1 MRLTEVSGKAGNGV
15 MDFTERHY
23 TGETGFSADYHR
35 VKHFLKKLY
44 TPGYPY
50 GNWLWNRWEWAFS
63 LPNLNEKELSRMGVW
78 EMDGEI
84 VGLASYEEDI
94 GEAWLSLT
102 PGIPGLKRAMAEYA
116 IHHMAKKD
124 ESGVTAVQ
132 VNVDGSDVEFM
143 AILAELGYAP
153 RNHSE
158 YTAKYDIPSPFPE
171 IVLPEG
177 YSLVSLA
184 EENDLFK
191 INRMLWRGF
200 NHEGEAPESL
210 LPARS
215 LAQAGPSF
223 NKALTLAVK
232 APNGEFV
239 SYCGMWYDPAED
251 YAMVE
256 PVATDPDYRRLGLGK
271 AVVLEGIRRC
281 GELGAKV
288 AYVGSRQDF
297 YYAIGFKPHL
307 ENPWW
312 RKVL

>member
-1 MRLTEVSGKAGNGV
+1 MGL
-15 MDFTERHY
+15 TERHY
-23 TGETGFSADYHR
+23 TDQKGFSADYHR
-35 VKHFLKKLY
+35 VKQFLKKIYL
-44 TPGYPY
+44 PDHPY
-50 GNWLWNRWEWAFS
+50 GNWQWNRWEWAHS
-63 LPNLNEKELSRMGVW
+63 LPNLNNDELKRMGVW

-84 VGLASYEEDI
+84 VGFAGFEEDY
-94 GEAWLSLT
+94 GEAWLSLSLD
-102 PGIPGLKRAMAEYA
+102 PDIPGLRKGMAEYA
-116 IHHMAKKD
+116 LRHLAKTND
-124 ESGVTAVQ
+124 AGVTAVQ
-132 VNVDGSDVEFM
+132 VNVDDADEEFT
-143 AILAELGYAP
+143 AVLTELGYTP
-153 RNHSE
+153 RDHME
-158 YTAKYDIPSPFPE
+158 YTAMYTIPDPFPE

-191 INRMLWRGF
+191 VNRILWRGF
-200 NHEGEAPESL
+200 HHEGEPPETE

-215 LAQAGPSF
+215 YAQSGPSF

-281 GELGAKV
+281 GALGAKV

-297 YYAIGFKPHL
+297 YYAIGFKPLL
-307 ENPWW
+307 ENRWW
-312 RKVL
+312 YKEL